1 MSDADK
7 TTAGHSRIAG
17 VLLRTQPDERLA
29 VLAGEGNKAAFEEIV
44 RRHQGALVGFASK
57 IAPSA
62 RADDVVQE
70 SMVKAYLALQRGDRP
85 DVPKAWLFRIVRNTA
100 LNERRD
106 WREFDHLDENY
117 DGVEQPP
124 QAAERRSELRSLVTA
139 LGELPE
145 SQRTAIVQ
153 RELEGRGHDEIAA
166 SLGTSPGAVRQL
178 IFRARETL
186 RTGMGALIPIQ
197 VLRMVLASGSA
208 EPVVAGATGAGL
220 GLTAAKVG
228 IGAVLATGVIAAGVN
243 VEHSGKGGKEAAQI
257 AIAEPEIAEAAASES
272 AADATAPG
280 LDTGVAD
287 DALLTISGKQ
297 TGIKK
302 ADAVPVP
309 RQAPPPRPREEN
321 HRPGAGNP
329 PPPSGGY
336 QGGFGGDTTGG
347 GGQHSGGGTPP
358 PPPPPDGGFTKL
370 AP

>member
-1 MSDADK
+1 M
-7 TTAGHSRIAG
+7 IAG
-17 VLLRTQPDERLA
+17 VLLRTQPDDRLA
-29 VLAGEGNKAAFEEIV
+29 VLAGEGSKPAFEEIV
-44 RRHQGALVGFASK
+44 RRHQGALVGFAAK

-85 DVPKAWLFRIVRNTA
+85 DSPKAWLFRIVRNTA

-124 QAAERRSELRSLVTA
+124 QAAERRGELRSLVKA
-139 LGELPE
+139 LGALPE

-197 VLRMVLASGSA
+197 VLRMALVSGSA
-208 EPVVAGATGAGL
+208 EPVVAGATGAGI

-228 IGAVLATGVIAAGVN
+228 IGAVLATGVVAAGVH
-243 VEHSGKGGKEAAQI
+243 VEDSGKNGKEADQVVATG
-257 AIAEPEIAEAAASES
+257 PEAAEAASQPTT
-272 AADATAPG
+272 ATGTAG
-280 LDTGVAD
+280 DGGTTGGSFQTV
-287 DALLTISGKQ
+287 SRKQ

-302 ADAVPVP
+302 ADADPVP
-309 RQAPPPRPREEN
+309 RQTPPPRPGDAN

-329 PPPSGGY
+329 PPPNGAGS
-336 QGGFGGDTTGG
+336 QNTQTGG
-347 GGQHSGGGTPP
+347 GQTGDGQHRGGDAQPP
-358 PPPPPDGGFTKL
+358 PPPPPPTGYGTKP

>member
-1 MSDADK
+1 M
-7 TTAGHSRIAG
+7 IAG
-17 VLLRTQPDERLA
+17 VLLRTQPDDRLA
-29 VLAGEGNKAAFEEIV
+29 VLAGEGSKPAFEEIV
-44 RRHQGALVGFASK
+44 RRHQGALVGFAAK

-85 DVPKAWLFRIVRNTA
+85 DSPKAWLFRIVRNTA

-124 QAAERRSELRSLVTA
+124 QAAERRGELRSLVKA
-139 LGELPE
+139 LGALPE

-197 VLRMVLASGSA
+197 LLRMALVSGSA
-208 EPVVAGATGAGL
+208 EPVVAGATGAGI
-220 GLTAAKVG
+220 GLTAAKIG
-228 IGAVLATGVIAAGVN
+228 IGAVLATGVVAAGVH
-243 VEHSGKGGKEAAQI
+243 VEHSGKNGKEAEQVVATG
-257 AIAEPEIAEAAASES
+257 PE
-272 AADATAPG
+272 AADASSQAVAGGGTAG
-280 LDTGVAD
+280 DEAGTTEGSFQTV
-287 DALLTISGKQ
+287 SRKQ

-302 ADAVPVP
+302 ADADSVP
-309 RQAPPPRPREEN
+309 RQAPPPRPGDAN

-329 PPPSGGY
+329 PPPN
-336 QGGFGGDTTGG
+336 GG
-347 GGQHSGGGTPP
+347 GGQNTQTGGGQTGGGQHHGGSAQPP
-358 PPPPPDGGFTKL
+358 PPPPNGDGTKP

>member
-1 MSDADK
+1 M
-7 TTAGHSRIAG
+7 IAG

-29 VLAGEGNKAAFEEIV
+29 VLAGEGSKPAFEEIV
-44 RRHQGALVGFASK
+44 RRHRGALVGFAAK

-85 DVPKAWLFRIVRNTA
+85 DAPKAWLFRIVRNTA

-124 QAAERRSELRSLVTA
+124 QAAERRSELRNLVAA
-139 LGELPE
+139 LGALPE

-208 EPVVAGATGAGL
+208 EPVVAGATGAGI

-228 IGAVLATGVIAAGVN
+228 IGAVLATGVVAAGVH
-243 VEHSGKGGKEAAQI
+243 VESSAKNGKDAGEVVMAA
-257 AIAEPEIAEAAASES
+257 PETAEAASQPSASGETAGGEAGTTDGS
-272 AADATAPG
+272 FQTTSGKLAGIKNADAGA
-280 LDTGVAD
+280 
-287 DALLTISGKQ
+287 
-297 TGIKK
+297 
-302 ADAVPVP
+302 VP
-309 RQAPPPRPREEN
+309 RQAPPPRPGEEN

-329 PPPSGGY
+329 PPPIGGGNQSG
-336 QGGFGGDTTGG
+336 QGG
-347 GGQHSGGGTPP
+347 GGQTDGGQHHSGSPPPP
-358 PPPPPDGGFTKL
+358 PPPPPDTYGTKP